1 MNGRWK
7 FKTDPDGM
15 GDVSPDVVRNTIG
28 ATQQECK
35 FFAPEFDDRH
45 WGEITVPACWQ
56 AEGHRYNGVAW
67 YRTRFDYRAGRSA
80 VVRLHF
86 QGVDYFAD
94 AWINGYYLGRGS
106 AGVRQRIPG
115 DRASRRLIRRPVPL
129 THGVARA
136 APSSAIQ
143 RFQFSSSGSRKP
155 QLARWTN

>member
-67 YRTRFDYRAGRSA
+67 YRTRFDYRAERYTIRLRLEAADQSVSA
-80 VVRLHF
+80 NEYLVTVR
-86 QGVDYFAD
+86 
-94 AWINGYYLGRGS
+94 
-106 AGVRQRIPG
+106 PG
-115 DRASRRLIRRPVPL
+115 
-129 THGVARA
+129 
-136 APSSAIQ
+136 
-143 RFQFSSSGSRKP
+143 
-155 QLARWTN
+155 